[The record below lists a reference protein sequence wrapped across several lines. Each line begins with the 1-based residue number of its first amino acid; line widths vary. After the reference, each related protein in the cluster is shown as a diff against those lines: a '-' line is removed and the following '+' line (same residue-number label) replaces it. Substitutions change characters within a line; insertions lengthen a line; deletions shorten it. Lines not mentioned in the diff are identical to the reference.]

1 MKNYRQFRSSM
12 SEAYLRVQERGS
24 TYGIVLNWRG
34 QTIFTQMFFPNV
46 FARPTRPEVLAAIR
60 KVYPN
65 SKLITYNPTRRD
77 PTKPLLFS
85 GEGSST
91 TY

>member
-46 FARPTRPEVLAAIR
+46 FARPTRSAVLQSIR
-60 KVYPN
+60 KIYPN
-65 SKLITYNPTRRD
+65 AKLISYNPSMRD
-77 PTKPLLFS
+77 PSKPLLVS
-85 GEGSST
+85 GEQ
-91 TY
+91 

>member
-1 MKNYRQFRSSM
+1 MKNYRQFKTSI

-24 TYGIVLNWRG
+24 TYGITLNWRG
-34 QTIFTQMFFPNV
+34 KTLFTQMFFPDV
-46 FARPTRPEVLAAIR
+46 FTRPTRSSVVQAIR
-60 KVYPN
+60 KVYPDA
-65 SKLITYNPTRRD
+65 KLIAYNPTRRD